1 MRRVDSS
8 GSGYGPVANF
18 CERSGNT
25 LKAEEPSVS
34 PEDFLLFWSYKT
46 AYGNSF

>member
-1 MRRVDSS
+1 
-8 GSGYGPVANF
+8 
-18 CERSGNT
+18 

-46 AYGNSF
+46 AYGNSFWLTYLYG